1 MSCQTR
7 PGPQVFVRAIESAIG
22 HTISQQQWHVMKEMA
37 FSDAA
42 YERSQELKYETNI
55 AARQA
60 AARAYA
66 QEVTGRSRVTPQ
78 EAVDAAE
85 RLRAHLEKDEG
96 RVSPKVG
103 LAAEKMV
110 GEAKETKM
118 TAGTVAIANLMAR
131 KGVRVALRDADRKIA
146 EKKRNVAAKKRVLK
160 AADDAKA
167 NGEAKMAEGLRKAAE
182 MMSEDGDYH
191 VLTWSN
197 SGDMSSKYPGLR
209 ERYDEI
215 TRGPVEAREFAMFS
229 YEGNMAALAAS
240 EGVSQQMRDA
250 ANSDYK
256 WTREQVA
263 ASVDTACEE
272 LYGEFYEIYDTE
284 PRLAFWNR
292 VGDTAR
298 ELGWLEPHE
307 GYWD

>member
-37 FSDAA
+37 YSDAMFD
-42 YERSQELKYETNI
+42 RSEDLKHETNI
-55 AARQA
+55 GDRLAQAQAHAR
-60 AARAYA
+60 
-66 QEVTGRSRVTPQ
+66 EVTGRARVTPE
-78 EAVDAAE
+78 EAVAAAE
-85 RLRAHLEKDEG
+85 RLRAHLERDEG
-96 RVSPKVG
+96 RVSPKVDI
-103 LAAEKMV
+103 AAQKMV
-110 GEAKETKM
+110 SEAAETKM
-118 TAGTVAIANLMAR
+118 TAGTVAIAKLMAR
-131 KGVRVALRDADRKIA
+131 KGVRAALRDADRKIL
-146 EKKRNVAAKKRVLK
+146 EKKRNRAAKKRVLE
-160 AADDAKA
+160 AADEATA
-167 NGEAKMAEGLRKAAE
+167 NGDKTMGEGLRKAAE
-182 MMSEDGDYH
+182 MMNEDGDYH

-197 SGDMSSKYPGLR
+197 DGDMTAKYPGLR

-215 TRGPVEAREFAMFS
+215 TRGPIEAREFSMFS

-240 EGVSQQMRDA
+240 EDVCQQMRDA